1 MTLLTLSR
9 SFLALALGA
18 PFAGALAGGVFKC
31 AGDADRIPVYQGTPC
46 PSGREIRDL
55 TDAASTLSVVPFARA
70 VPPSTTK
77 ARPEKPPKAP
87 PKEKAKP
94 AGDAAERR
102 YVSEGMS
109 EGQVLARLGAPD
121 LKSGRGRTMRWTYLP
136 APADRQTVTV
146 LRFEDGQVTNV
157 DRRILR

>member
-1 MTLLTLSR
+1 MV
-9 SFLALALGA
+9 ALAAGA
-18 PFAGALAGGVFKC
+18 PGACAVALGVYKC
-31 AGDADRIPVYQGTPC
+31 AGDTAGVPVYQGTPC
-46 PSGREIRDL
+46 PPGRELRDL
-55 TDAASTLSVVPFARA
+55 TDAASTLSVVPFASA
-70 VPPSTTK
+70 PPLPATK

-87 PKEKAKP
+87 HKDKPKP

-102 YVSEGMS
+102 YVHEGMS

-136 APADRQTVTV
+136 APADRHTVTV
-146 LRFEDGQVTNV
+146 LRFEDGEVTSV

>member
-1 MTLLTLSR
+1 VK
-9 SFLALALGA
+9 
-18 PFAGALAGGVFKC
+18 ALAGRLCIVALAIGAPGACALAAGVYKC
-31 AGDADRIPVYQGTPC
+31 AGDTTGVPVYQGTPC
-46 PSGREIRDL
+46 APGRELRDL
-55 TDAASTLSVVPFARA
+55 TDAPSTLSVVPFARA
-70 VPPSTTK
+70 PPPPATRT
-77 ARPEKPPKAP
+77 RPEKPPKAP
-87 PKEKAKP
+87 AKDKARP
-94 AGDAAERR
+94 AGDAGERR

-146 LRFEDGQVTNV
+146 LRFEDGQVVSV